1 MPRTVLEAMSV
12 GRPIITTNAP
22 GCIDTV
28 QENKNGFIV
37 PVGDYNAAAKA
48 MIKVIEE
55 NVAIKMSRA
64 SRSIAQDRF
73 DVNKVNADIISE
85 LINDR

>member
-28 QENKNGFIV
+28 KENISAVKNVKIFFITIFYQYFYINIFIFKKSLNNQIE
-37 PVGDYNAAAKA
+37 PLY
-48 MIKVIEE
+48 IK
-55 NVAIKMSRA
+55 KT
-64 SRSIAQDRF
+64 
-73 DVNKVNADIISE
+73 K
-85 LINDR
+85 